1 MDSNARAS
9 APSNAHSPRWRPA
22 IPLWALASG
31 RAFMALLNGVGLGI
45 VTGIWSALTQ
55 AGLTVD
61 RTVAF
66 AIVAAV
72 IREVLDA
79 TASRLIM
86 RAKRSQD
93 PEGATLTV
101 ISLFCPAVAGF
112 VAARLLVPTSILT
125 LTLVTWIFYV
135 VVIITLDKPW
145 DTTLNH
151 EEMMKRGRQV
161 RLMTHE
167 HFAEEIQDGRLSFQ
181 EIDDEGYYID
191 EDGNRIKEE

>member
-1 MDSNARAS
+1 MATTTQESGS
-9 APSNAHSPRWRPA
+9 RWRPA

-31 RAFMALLNGVGLGI
+31 RAFMALLDGLGLGI
-45 VTGIWSALTQ
+45 VTGILSALTRT
-55 AGLTVD
+55 GMTID
-61 RTVAF
+61 RVVAF

-93 PEGATLTV
+93 PEGAILAV
-101 ISLFCPAVAGF
+101 ISLICPALAGF
-112 VAARLLVPTSILT
+112 AAAKLLASTSILT
-125 LTLVTWIFYV
+125 LTLVTWIFYMV
-135 VVIITLDKPW
+135 IIITLEKPW

-151 EEMMKRGRQV
+151 EEMMRRTRQV
-161 RLMTHE
+161 RLMTRE

-181 EIDDEGYYID
+181 EVDDEGYYID
-191 EDGNRIKEE
+191 EDGNRIEEDD

>member
-1 MDSNARAS
+1 MATTTQEPGS
-9 APSNAHSPRWRPA
+9 RWRPA

-31 RAFMALLNGVGLGI
+31 RAFIALLYGVGLGI
-45 VTGIWSALTQ
+45 VTGIWSALTHV
-55 AGLTVD
+55 GLTVD
-61 RTVAF
+61 RVVAF
-66 AIVAAV
+66 AIVAAA

-101 ISLFCPAVAGF
+101 ISLICPAVAGF
-112 VAARLLVPTSILT
+112 AAAALFAPISALS
-125 LTLVTWIFYV
+125 LTLVTWIFYI
-135 VVIITLDKPW
+135 VIIVTLDKPW
-145 DTTLNH
+145 DATLNH

-161 RLMTHE
+161 RLMTRE

-191 EDGNRIKEE
+191 EDGNRIEAD

>member
-1 MDSNARAS
+1 MATTTQESGS
-9 APSNAHSPRWRPA
+9 RWRPA

-31 RAFMALLNGVGLGI
+31 RAFMALLYGLGLGI
-45 VTGIWSALTQ
+45 VTGIWSALTHM
-55 AGLTVD
+55 GLTID
-61 RTVAF
+61 RVVAF

-93 PEGATLTV
+93 PEGPTLTV
-101 ISLFCPAVAGF
+101 ISLICPAVAGF
-112 VAARLLVPTSILT
+112 TAAALLASTSILT
-125 LTLVTWIFYV
+125 LTLVTWIFYMV
-135 VVIITLDKPW
+135 IIITLEKPW
-145 DTTLNH
+145 NTTLNH

-161 RLMTHE
+161 RLMTRE

-181 EIDDEGYYID
+181 EIDDEGYYVD
-191 EDGNRIKEE
+191 EDGNRIEEE

>member
-1 MDSNARAS
+1 MATTTQESDS
-9 APSNAHSPRWRPA
+9 RWHPA

-31 RAFMALLNGVGLGI
+31 RAFMALLYGLGLGI
-45 VTGIWSALTQ
+45 VTGILSALTHT
-55 AGLTVD
+55 GLTVD
-61 RTVAF
+61 RVVAF

-93 PEGATLTV
+93 PEGPTLTV
-101 ISLFCPAVAGF
+101 ISLICPAVAGS
-112 VAARLLVPTSILT
+112 AAATLLASSSILT
-125 LTLVTWIFYV
+125 LTLVTWIFYAV
-135 VVIITLDKPW
+135 IIITLDKPW
-145 DTTLNH
+145 DTTLNY

-161 RLMTHE
+161 RLMTGE

-181 EIDDEGYYID
+181 EIDDEGYYVD
-191 EDGNRIKEE
+191 EDGNRIEAD